1 MFVAIIFA
9 LIIIGSIIFHFW
21 SPWWWTPVA
30 SNWGNIDDTIIL
42 TFWVTGAVFVA
53 VCLFMAYCVWAYRY
67 RPDRKAE
74 YKPEDKK
81 LEFRLT
87 WFTALG
93 VVALLAPGLVVWN
106 KYITVPENAFKIE
119 VVAYQWGWNYRLPG
133 DDGILGKTSVGLIN
147 DDNPYGLDSNDPN
160 SKDDILVMDADL
172 HLKINQPVKI
182 ELRSLDVLHNFY
194 IPQFRAKM
202 DTLPGIITYYWFTPE
217 KKGEYEILCAEYCG
231 TGHYAMRG
239 FVKVDEEKD
248 YSNWLAK
255 QISFEKMLAKNKLE
269 KNLLIAEKKR
279 RKKMNDEYIDNKI
292 ETKAADSSSG
302 SYAPPAEKIP
312 AKEAPDQELYHAKS
326 FWTKWVFCQDAK
338 VIGIQYAL
346 TATAIGMI
354 GLILSW
360 GMRLQLGFPETFSF
374 LGPATYYQ
382 SVTMHG
388 MIMVIYLLTAL
399 FLGGFGNYLIPLMVG
414 ARDMVF
420 PYVNMVSYWMFL
432 VAVLVL
438 IASFLYL
445 EDQQEQVGLYI
456 LLKQYYQEHQDLK
469 WE

>member
-1 MFVAIIFA
+1 MFVAVIFA
-9 LIIIGSIIFHFW
+9 LIILGSIVFHFW

-87 WFTALG
+87 WLTALG

-106 KYITVPENAFKIE
+106 KYISVPEDAFKIE

-133 DDGILGKTSVGLIN
+133 DDGILGKTSVALIN
-147 DDNPYGLDSNDPN
+147 DENPYGLDSSDPN

-202 DTLPGIITYYWFTPE
+202 DTLPGIITYYWFIPE
-217 KKGEYEILCAEYCG
+217 KKGEFEILCAEYCG

-239 FVKVDEEKD
+239 KVLVDEEKD
-248 YSNWLAK
+248 YSEWLAK
-255 QISFEKMLAKNKLE
+255 QISYEKMLAKNSKRKL
-269 KNLLIAEKKR
+269 
-279 RKKMNDEYIDNKI
+279 
-292 ETKAADSSSG
+292 
-302 SYAPPAEKIP
+302 
-312 AKEAPDQELYHAKS
+312 
-326 FWTKWVFCQDAK
+326 
-338 VIGIQYAL
+338 
-346 TATAIGMI
+346 
-354 GLILSW
+354 
-360 GMRLQLGFPETFSF
+360 
-374 LGPATYYQ
+374 
-382 SVTMHG
+382 
-388 MIMVIYLLTAL
+388 
-399 FLGGFGNYLIPLMVG
+399 
-414 ARDMVF
+414 
-420 PYVNMVSYWMFL
+420 L
-432 VAVLVL
+432 VA
-438 IASFLYL
+438 
-445 EDQQEQVGLYI
+445 ENNN
-456 LLKQYYQEHQDLK
+456 
-469 WE
+469 